1 MKEKKIEI
9 TKERLERLEGYEQ
22 IIDRLKEIG
31 FPTFMSCRE
40 YADHIEKLEQDL
52 KHKKIAIQ
60 NRKARIKDL
69 EKQIEE
75 LKEKHK
81 QDELGLIITNSS
93 ARAELEQENKQLKA
107 QIEELKMVVI
117 SFKADC
123 NEIGKRAYELEKQ
136 IEKMKCGQN
145 CKHSYL
151 YQEDRKC
158 KFTYCD
164 CTNCKDKWE
173 LKE

>member
-9 TKERLERLEGYEQ
+9 TKERLERLEGFE
-22 IIDRLKEIG
+22 ITIDRLKEIG

-69 EKQIEE
+69 EKQIKE

-93 ARAELEQENKQLKA
+93 ARAELQE
-107 QIEELKMVVI
+107 
-117 SFKADC
+117 
-123 NEIGKRAYELEKQ
+123 Q
-136 IEKMKCGQN
+136 IEKMKCCYN
-145 CKHSYL
+145 CKHSRTEY
-151 YQEDRKC
+151 EHC
-158 KFTYCD
+158 KTD
-164 CTNCKDKWE
+164 KHEKWE